1 MPQFKGYP
9 KSTLSFLRQLEK
21 NNNRD
26 WFAENKHRYEAEVLD
41 PSLDFIATMQ
51 PHLHKISDHFDAIP
65 KRSGGSLMRVYRDTR
80 FSKDKTPYK
89 TNIGIQFRHQLG
101 KDVHAPGFYLHI
113 DPKDCFVGIG
123 LWRPDG
129 RAIRKIREAIVE
141 NRSEWR
147 KVTRAKRFRDTF
159 ELGGDTLVRPPKGFD
174 AEDPELTDL
183 KRKDFVCVTR
193 FDKSTVTSEHF
204 VKDIAGAFRAS
215 KPFMAFL
222 CRAAEV
228 PF

>member
-9 KSTLSFLRQLEK
+9 KSTLTFLRQLEK
-21 NNNRD
+21 NNNRE
-26 WFAENKHRYEAEVLD
+26 WFGENKSRYESEVLD

-65 KRSGGSLMRVYRDTR
+65 KRMGGSLMRVYRDTR

-101 KDVHAPGFYLHI
+101 KDVHAPGFYMHI

-129 RAIRKIREAIVE
+129 PALLKIREAIVE
-141 NRSEWR
+141 RRSDWR
-147 KVTRAKRFRDTF
+147 KITRAKKFRDTF

-174 AEDPELTDL
+174 PEDPDLIDL
-183 KRKDFVCVTR
+183 KRKDFVAVTN
-193 FDKSTVTSEHF
+193 FDKSAVTSDTF
-204 VKDIAGAFRAS
+204 VKDIAATFRAS
-215 KPFMAFL
+215 TPFMSFL
-222 CRAAEV
+222 CRAVDV

>member
-9 KSTLSFLRQLEK
+9 KSALTFLRQLDK

-26 WFAENKHRYEAEVLD
+26 WFGDNKHRYESEVLE

-101 KDVHAPGFYLHI
+101 KDVHAPGFYMHI
-113 DPKDCFVGIG
+113 DPSECFVGIG

-129 RAIRKIREAIVE
+129 PSVRKIREAIVE
-141 NRSEWR
+141 RRADWR
-147 KVTRAKRFRDTF
+147 KITRAKKFRDTF
-159 ELGGDTLVRPPKGFD
+159 ELGGDSLMRPPKGFD
-174 AEDPELTDL
+174 ADDPDLQDL
-183 KRKDFVCVTR
+183 KRKDFVCVTN
-193 FDKSTVTSEHF
+193 FDKAAVTSEHF
-204 VKDIAGAFRAS
+204 VKDIAATFRAS
-215 KPFMAFL
+215 KAFMAFL
-222 CRAAEV
+222 CKAVEV